1 MVVAELPDLA
11 PLTGPLV
18 TIETAQRAPAGVV
31 AHVHAKVVHVM
42 AGRCRIE
49 VGAMTSE
56 LSAGD
61 VLVLGAGTSFSA
73 EPAPWWRSWTIYLD
87 EAFLRQ
93 HMRWAIPPHAPLR
106 QGVPPAEWDGRPLRL
121 RIDAQRMLLL
131 EPIFR
136 RMSTLT
142 TADNNAA
149 AATNLA
155 LFAQAVALVVPCF
168 LKPGPPPT
176 DPRDATRVRRAGRPP
191 MRAEVRKAVNLL
203 ENDLARSWRV
213 EDLASTVVLSH
224 SQRGRLFHRHLGLA
238 PIQFLAELRLTEF
251 SRLIEETDLAIGEAA
266 RRVGWNDPRGATIRF
281 RRRYGVTPSRYRRG
295 R

>member
-1 MVVAELPDLA
+1 
-11 PLTGPLV
+11 
-18 TIETAQRAPAGVV
+18 
-31 AHVHAKVVHVM
+31 M
-42 AGRCRIE
+42 AGRCRVE
-49 VGAMTSE
+49 VGTVTRE

-61 VLVLGAGTSFSA
+61 MIVLGAGTSVSA

-93 HMRWAIPPHAPLR
+93 YMRWAIPPHAPLR
-106 QGVPPAEWDGRPLRL
+106 QGVPPAQWDGRPLRL
-121 RIDAQRMLLL
+121 RVDTQRMLLL

-142 TADNNAA
+142 AADDNAA

-176 DPRDATRVRRAGRPP
+176 NSRDATRVRRAAGPP

-203 ENDLARSWRV
+203 EDDLARPRRV
-213 EDLASTVVLSH
+213 QFLASTVVLSR
-224 SQRGRLFHRHLGLA
+224 SQLGRLFQQHLGLA

-251 SRLIEETDLAIGEAA
+251 SRLIEETDLTIGEAA
-266 RRVGWNDPRGATIRF
+266 RRVGWNDPRVATIRF

-295 R
+295 H